1 MVIADFS
8 LNLVPRSP
16 LRTGLNKAGKRPFGA
31 AYAKHVGER
40 QHVVGL
46 FLATLEAGGD
56 ANRFDRRHALATNS
70 GRAAAPP
77 SPSLVGLTLRQVR
90 LSAGLHQRDP
100 NLLQTRQQRRDGQA
114 AGRGN

>member
-1 MVIADFS
+1 MWS
-8 LNLVPRSP
+8 RRTP

-70 GRAAAPP
+70 GRAAVALARRPDATAGP
-77 SPSLVGLTLRQVR
+77 SIGR
-90 LSAGLHQRDP
+90 LASA
-100 NLLQTRQQRRDGQA
+100 
-114 AGRGN
+114 